1 MAKADAPAD
10 TSTERIDGY
19 PPLRSYAPIG
29 DGRTVALI
37 ARDGAVD
44 WLPWPDLDS
53 PSVFAA
59 VVDADQGGVFQL
71 APAVPFT
78 TNRRYL
84 PGTNVLETRFVTG
97 TGEVRL
103 IDAMSLRGDR
113 LGPSRELQRRI
124 EGVSGRVPMV
134 WRVLPRFGYGQLRT
148 RLGWRGRIPVA
159 TSGSDALAVCAFEAG
174 TPAIEDGAVTG
185 SFETVPGS
193 AGLIALAGT
202 HQEPLVFPTR
212 GEVDERY
219 AHTLAHWRTWSESRT
234 YGGPWPEAV
243 LRSALALKLLVYAP
257 SGAVAAA
264 ATTSLPEQ
272 LGGERNWDYRFCW
285 VRDAGFTLNALQGL
299 GCAPEARA
307 YFWWLVQA
315 TQLTHPRIQ
324 PLYRLDGGA
333 RLVERNLPLTGYRGS
348 RPVRVGNA
356 AASQLQLDSYGE
368 LLQSAWIHARTA
380 SLDPEIG
387 RRMGET
393 ADLVC
398 ELWREPDAGI
408 WEVRSAPE
416 RFTHSAMMCWVALD
430 RAAQLADR
438 GLVPVRHRDR
448 WREQAQACRT
458 FVEERCWSQAQHA
471 YARFAGSDELDASV
485 LLGLLAG
492 YEDPLSSRWRG
503 TVDAVRREL
512 TRGPYVR
519 RYTGADGLNGAE
531 GAFLSCS
538 FWLAEAL
545 ARTRRVDEATALMDQ
560 LVLLANDVGIY
571 AEEVDPGTGA
581 FLGNLP
587 QGLSHL
593 ALISAATAISEE
605 GAR

>member
-1 MAKADAPAD
+1 M
-10 TSTERIDGY
+10 
-19 PPLRSYAPIG
+19 
-29 DGRTVALI
+29 
-37 ARDGAVD
+37 
-44 WLPWPDLDS
+44 
-53 PSVFAA
+53 
-59 VVDADQGGVFQL
+59 
-71 APAVPFT
+71 
-78 TNRRYL
+78 N
-84 PGTNVLETRFVTG
+84 
-97 TGEVRL
+97 
-103 IDAMSLRGDR
+103 
-113 LGPSRELQRRI
+113 
-124 EGVSGRVPMV
+124 
-134 WRVLPRFGYGQLRT
+134 
-148 RLGWRGRIPVA
+148 
-159 TSGSDALAVCAFEAG
+159 
-174 TPAIEDGAVTG
+174 G
-185 SFETVPGS
+185 SFETMPGS
-193 AGLIALAGT
+193 AALIAVSGA

-212 GEVDERY
+212 GELDERY
-219 AHTLAHWRTWSESRT
+219 AHTLAHWRTWSQSRT
-234 YGGPWPEAV
+234 YDGLWREAV

-285 VRDAGFTLNALQGL
+285 IRDAGFTLNALQHL

-315 TQLTHPRIQ
+315 TQLTHPRLQ

-356 AASQLQLDSYGE
+356 AAGQLQLDSYGE

-380 SLDPEIG
+380 GLDPEIG
-387 RRMGET
+387 RRMSET

-416 RFTHSAMMCWVALD
+416 HFTHSTMMCWVALD

-448 WREQAQACRT
+448 WLEQAQACRA
-458 FVEERCWSQAQHA
+458 FVEERCWSEAQHA
-471 YARFAGSDELDASV
+471 YARFAGSDELDASI

-492 YEDPLSSRWRG
+492 YGDPMSSRWRG
-503 TVDAVRREL
+503 TVEAVRREL
-512 TRGPYVR
+512 AHGPYVC
-519 RYTGADGLNGAE
+519 RYTGEDGLNGAE

-538 FWLAEAL
+538 FWLVEAL
-545 ARTRRVDEATALMDQ
+545 ARTGRVGDGTALMDQ

-571 AEEVDPGTGA
+571 AEEVDPNTGA

-593 ALISAATAISEE
+593 ALISAATAITEG